1 MLRSGFGLNT
11 GSTRLTALNR
21 LMHFSIPRTT
31 TSIEGAPQVPTSTKA
46 SDNDSVA
53 CLGEPTKDPLSEIK
67 GFPQGLISFSSTS
80 TALLPILGPMMDI
93 IMYVLGLKWQKKKK
107 KAAPKKP
114 AAKKKASSKAVVEE
128 LENDVL
134 FCKDYVSVRWKITE
148 EGQVATWQPEEE
160 GRPTLSIVPGK
171 ITDVVDDKMCGLVA
185 EEGGK
190 KMVRTKIYKKQMLT
204 CKLFFVVF
212 FP

>member
-1 MLRSGFGLNT
+1 
-11 GSTRLTALNR
+11 
-21 LMHFSIPRTT
+21 
-31 TSIEGAPQVPTSTKA
+31 
-46 SDNDSVA
+46 
-53 CLGEPTKDPLSEIK
+53 
-67 GFPQGLISFSSTS
+67 
-80 TALLPILGPMMDI
+80 MMDI
-93 IMYVLGLKWQKKKK
+93 IMYVLGFKWRKKKK

-148 EGQVATWQPEEE
+148 EGQLATWQPEEE

-185 EEGGK
+185 EEGVK
-190 KMVRTKIYKKQMLT
+190 KTVRTKINKKQMLA

-212 FP
+212 FPYCTMYAKNQQKIICMSTCLHANYFLLIFNVLGYSL